1 MMAEYVLSPD
11 SSPDGSLSA
20 AIVEA
25 VADREDCN
33 PTEIEPLYDAINP
46 DALNALFFDS
56 AQSSSRINGE
66 ISFEYCGY
74 LINVTS
80 DGRITIDETTN

>member
-1 MMAEYVLSPD
+1 MAEYVLSPD

-20 AIVEA
+20 VIVEA
-25 VADREDCN
+25 VADREDCS

-46 DALNALFFDS
+46 DALNALFFFDS

-80 DGRITIDETTN
+80 DGRISIDEPTN